1 MRKTSIQRIATAGTY
16 MLKIVLL
23 GAPGSGKGTQSQKL
37 VAEYGVPQVST
48 GDLLRN
54 AVAEKTEL
62 GLKAKKAM
70 DAGELVSDDIVVGMI
85 RDRLQQPDAENGF
98 ILDGFPRSEAQAV
111 VLDELLT
118 ELGRPLQRVVHL
130 QVDQEEIVQRLMARG
145 RADDNEE
152 IIRNRMEVFQE
163 QTQPLVKY
171 YQDRGLLAAVKG
183 VGELDEIFARIKAA
197 LDDA

>member
-1 MRKTSIQRIATAGTY
+1 

-23 GAPGSGKGTQSQKL
+23 GAPGSGKGTQSEKL

-54 AVAEKTEL
+54 AVAQKTEL
-62 GLKAKKAM
+62 GLEAKKAM

-98 ILDGFPRSEAQAV
+98 ILDGFPRSQAQAV
-111 VLDELLT
+111 VLDELLA

-152 IIRNRMEVFQE
+152 IIRNRMEVFLA
-163 QTQPLVKY
+163 QTQPLVRY
-171 YQDRGLLAAVKG
+171 YEEQGLLAEVEG
-183 VGELDEIFARIKAA
+183 VGGLDDIFARIKAA

>member
-1 MRKTSIQRIATAGTY
+1 

-62 GLKAKKAM
+62 GLEAKKAM
-70 DAGELVSDDIVVGMI
+70 DAGELVSDDLVVGMI

-98 ILDGFPRSEAQAV
+98 ILDGFPRSQAQAV
-111 VLDELLT
+111 ALDQLLE

-152 IIRNRMEVFQE
+152 IIRNRMDVFQE

-171 YQDRGLLAAVKG
+171 YQDKGLLAVVKG

-197 LDDA
+197 LDDV